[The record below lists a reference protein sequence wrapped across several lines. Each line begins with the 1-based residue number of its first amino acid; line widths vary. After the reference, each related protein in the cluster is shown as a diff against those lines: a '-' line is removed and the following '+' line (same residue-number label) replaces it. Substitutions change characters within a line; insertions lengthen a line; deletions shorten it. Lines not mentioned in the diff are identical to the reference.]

1 MKRVAIIT
9 FFVFMLEAIIH
20 YNQGAKAEN
29 PTHHLE
35 FPKGKNLARLTIWV
49 LLFSFLNAQ
58 LIKGKTIQPQF

>member
-1 MKRVAIIT
+1 
-9 FFVFMLEAIIH
+9 MLEAIIH